1 MPWGLFTLL
10 LAGLALVWVLIVL
23 YTAWQQLHPMRRA
36 YAFAVSRSIPGDPSE
51 VAIDSGGAG
60 PRGLEYTSWTLR
72 SRGIELPVWDI
83 RGRDPA
89 GPTIIITHG
98 WGESRVLN
106 LPRAAALAPI
116 ASRIILWDMP
126 AHGDAPRGGGGGGR
140 FTLGCREHLDLLA
153 IIERVRAHGDAS
165 PLVLHGFSLGAGV
178 SIAAASALPPDR
190 APALV
195 IAEAPYAQ
203 AITPVRNLLALR
215 SLPHAVTLPAAMA
228 LLGLWLG
235 VGPRWRGFDRTRLA
249 SALPTATTLLVL
261 HGTEDLIS
269 PLADGQAVATVVSGR
284 GTFVAI
290 QGAGHTNLWTTAE
303 HAECCINATLEA
315 LGRST
320 KTMAIA

>member
-1 MPWGLFTLL
+1 MPWGLITLL
-10 LAGLALVWVLIVL
+10 LAGLVLVWVMIVL

-51 VAIDSGGAG
+51 VATDASGTQ
-60 PRGLEYTSWTLR
+60 PRGLEYTSWTVR
-72 SRGIELPVWDI
+72 SRGIELPIWDI
-83 RGRDPA
+83 RGKDPA

-126 AHGDAPRGGGGGGR
+126 AHGDSDRGGR

-153 IIERVRAHGDAS
+153 IIERVRGSGDTS

-178 SIAAASALPPDR
+178 SIAAASVLPPDR

-215 SLPHAVTLPAAMA
+215 SLPHAVTLPPAMA

-249 SALPTATTLLVL
+249 STLPAATKLLVL
-261 HGTEDLIS
+261 HGAEDLIS
-269 PLADGQAVATVVSGR
+269 PPADGQAVAAAAPNGAVA
-284 GTFVAI
+284 AI
-290 QGAGHTNLWTTAE
+290 QGAGHTNLWTTPE
-303 HAECCINATLEA
+303 HAQRCTSAMLEA
-315 LGRST
+315 MGRSSRVT
-320 KTMAIA
+320 AIA

>member
-1 MPWGLFTLL
+1 MPWGLILLL
-10 LAGLALVWVLIVL
+10 LAGLTLAWVVIVL
-23 YTAWQQLHPMRRA
+23 YTAWQQLHPTRRA

-51 VAIDSGGAG
+51 VATDASGLR
-60 PRGLEYTSWTLR
+60 PRGLEYTSWTVR

-83 RGRDPA
+83 RGKDPA

-126 AHGDAPRGGGGGGR
+126 AHGDSPRGGR
-140 FTLGCREHLDLLA
+140 FTMGCREHLDLLA
-153 IIERVRAHGDAS
+153 IIERVRESGDSS
-165 PLVLHGFSLGAGV
+165 PLVLHGFSFGAGV
-178 SIAAASALPPDR
+178 SIAAACAIGADH

-195 IAEAPYAQ
+195 IAEAPYRL

-215 SLPHAVTLPAAMA
+215 SLPHAATLPASMA

-235 VGPRWRGFDRTRLA
+235 SGPRWHAFDRARLA
-249 SALPTATTLLVL
+249 STLPATTRLLVL

-269 PLADGQAVATVVSGR
+269 PIADGQAIAEAAADGE
-284 GTFVAI
+284 FVAMP
-290 QGAGHTNLWTTAE
+290 GAGHTNLWTSAAYAE
-303 HAECCINATLEA
+303 RCLEVVHAAMGQSRVLA
-315 LGRST
+315 
-320 KTMAIA
+320 